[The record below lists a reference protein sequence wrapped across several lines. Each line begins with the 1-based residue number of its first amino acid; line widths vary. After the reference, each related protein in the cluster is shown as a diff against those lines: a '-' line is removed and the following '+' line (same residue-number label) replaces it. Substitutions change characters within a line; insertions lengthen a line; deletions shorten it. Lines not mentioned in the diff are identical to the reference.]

1 MKKLV
6 TWVAPALFL
15 VFNIFAFGP
24 TTIYQGN
31 VDEFAV
37 PLPSILIS
45 FILPALALLLALI
58 LIARILPEKPHRLF
72 ISILFV
78 LGVLLWLQ
86 GNFLVWKYGL
96 FNGQGIDWSRNAW
109 QGWADGALW
118 AGLLVLACLFYR
130 KVYRIAAWG
139 SAVIMAVLLLS
150 LLITS
155 LQRPETWATEEKSSR
170 PLSPPEEIFEF
181 SSQSN
186 VIHFILDGFQS
197 DIFSEIIAEDFDRY
211 SAALQGFTFF
221 KEATGSFPTTYMSV
235 PAFLGA
241 RIYKNN
247 MPMRGF
253 LNEVKRGK
261 NVFNMLYDRG
271 YETDLVTD
279 TLFANRARYSHQYQ
293 IAIPYGGTRQQNI
306 RSHSALM
313 LDLVLFR
320 HAPHFLKRYIYN
332 NQTWLVQRLLT
343 PKNKTLNLI
352 YFSHAAFLDDMIEH
366 LSVKTAQPVYKYVHL
381 MTPHFPMVV
390 NTDCRYAGK
399 IPSTRANIKIQAK
412 CALDHF
418 IRFLDRLRSR
428 GLYDSSLIILQ
439 SDHGLGQ
446 KIEMTNLE
454 SPGDGVNSIN
464 KISLPAI
471 AGSAAAL
478 LAIKPSHSRDNFTI
492 SKAQVSLTDIPATMS
507 SLLKLDDTFD
517 GRPVFEVNPDEVR
530 ERRFYY
536 HEWQAKDWK
545 RDYFPRLDEF
555 IITGSVFDRN
565 SWRLGITYYPP
576 RRSR

>member
-1 MKKLV
+1 MKKAGTSLG
-6 TWVAPALFL
+6 PAVFV
-15 VFNIFAFGP
+15 VFNLFVFGP
-24 TTIYQGN
+24 YTIYQGN
-31 VDEFAV
+31 IDEFTI
-37 PLPSILIS
+37 PLPSILVE
-45 FILPALALLLALI
+45 FVLPALALLLALI
-58 LIARILPEKPHRLF
+58 LIARLLPEKARQLF
-72 ISILFV
+72 VSILFV
-78 LGVLLWLQ
+78 MGVLLWLQ

-96 FNGQGIDWSRNAW
+96 FNGQGIDWSRKAW

-118 AGLLVLACLFYR
+118 AGLLLLACLFYR

-139 SAVIMAVLLLS
+139 SAVITAVLLLS

-155 LQRPETWATEEKSSR
+155 LQGPETWATQEKSSR

-186 VIHFILDGFQS
+186 VIHFVLDGFQS
-197 DIFSEIIAEDFDRY
+197 DIFSEIIAEDFDHY
-211 SAALQGFTFF
+211 STSLEGFTFF
-221 KEATGSFPTTYMSV
+221 KEAMGSFPTTYMSV

-253 LNEVKRGK
+253 LNQVKRGK
-261 NVFNMLYDRG
+261 NLFNMLYDRG
-271 YETDLVTD
+271 YETDIVAD
-279 TLFANRARYSHQYQ
+279 TLFAYRARYSHQYQ
-293 IAIPYGGTRQQNI
+293 IVIPYGGTRQQNI
-306 RSHSALM
+306 RSNSALM

-320 HAPHFLKRYIYN
+320 HAPHFLKPYIYN
-332 NQTWLVQRLLT
+332 NQTWLVQRLFGL
-343 PKNKTLNLI
+343 KNKTLNLV

-366 LSVKTAQPVYKYVHL
+366 LSVKTDQPVYKYIHL

-390 NTDCRYAGK
+390 NTDCGYAGK

-418 IRFLDRLRSR
+418 IKFLDRLRSR

-454 SPGDGVNSIN
+454 SLGDRVNSIN
-464 KISLPAI
+464 NISLSAI
-471 AGSAAAL
+471 AGSAIAL
-478 LAIKPSHSRDNFTI
+478 LAIKPSYNKDNFAI
-492 SKAQVSLTDIPATMS
+492 SRAQVSLTDIPATMS
-507 SLLKLDDTFD
+507 NLLKLDDTFD
-517 GRPVFEVNPDEVR
+517 GRPVFEVDPDEVR

-555 IITGSVFDRN
+555 VVKGSVFDRN
-565 SWRLGITYYPP
+565 SWRLGLTYYPP
-576 RRSR
+576 RRSK